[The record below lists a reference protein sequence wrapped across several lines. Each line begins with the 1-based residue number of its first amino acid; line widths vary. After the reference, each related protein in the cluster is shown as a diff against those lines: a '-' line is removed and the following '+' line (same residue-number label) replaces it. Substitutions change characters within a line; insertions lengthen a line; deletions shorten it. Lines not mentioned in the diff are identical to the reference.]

1 MGVNVGPAALLANRD
16 RLAKWGEQ
24 IADDQR
30 DVACLLLFYAAECGL
45 KAELLRRTGSRDSAS
60 LERSHDLR
68 SLARALNVPHSVMI
82 GLTDCRARRDVNQ
95 RVPIRELHE
104 AWRYGARLDPSDEK
118 KALVALRSLISW
130 CQQA

>member
-1 MGVNVGPAALLANRD
+1 MGVNVGRAALLANRD

-24 IADDQR
+24 IADEQR

-45 KAELLRRTGSRDSAS
+45 KAELIRRSGSRDSVS
-60 LERSHDLR
+60 LARSHDLR
-68 SLARALNVPHSVMI
+68 SLARALNLPGSVMS
-82 GLTDCRARRDVNQ
+82 GLIDCRARHDVNQ
-95 RVPIRELHE
+95 RVPIRDLHE

-118 KALVALRSLISW
+118 KARVALRALIRW